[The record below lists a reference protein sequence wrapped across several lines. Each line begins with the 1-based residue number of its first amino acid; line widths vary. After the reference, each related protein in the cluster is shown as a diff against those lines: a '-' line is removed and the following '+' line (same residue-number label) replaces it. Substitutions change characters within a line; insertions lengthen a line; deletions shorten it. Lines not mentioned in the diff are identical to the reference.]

1 MKEAVERCGRE
12 DWRGR
17 CVNGRRLL
25 GKSSELTQ
33 MHGATEGG
41 RTHALQESIEPV
53 QEYAWVGSAHA
64 DDGRAE
70 EPDKYRRAKY
80 AVKSLYDILDA
91 RESESC
97 EEN

>member
-17 CVNGRRLL
+17 CVNGQRLL

-41 RTHALQESIEPV
+41 RTHAV
-53 QEYAWVGSAHA
+53 QEYAWAGSAHA

-80 AVKSLYDILDA
+80 AVKSLYDIRDV